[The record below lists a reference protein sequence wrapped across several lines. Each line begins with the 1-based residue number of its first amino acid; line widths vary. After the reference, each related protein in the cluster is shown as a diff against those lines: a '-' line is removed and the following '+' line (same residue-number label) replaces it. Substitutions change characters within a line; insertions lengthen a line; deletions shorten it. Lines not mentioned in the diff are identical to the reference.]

1 MATLF
6 KTVIELQKVWCVWSR
21 GNAFSSKQNFP
32 SWSVIICL
40 SDFDSHPSV
49 LIKTFCWRYTL
60 DFLNLSEGECLAH
73 PTRKMITFRWQNSQ
87 WVDLDP
93 GGDCNYLFKIY
104 SWHLW
109 SDGRELWKY
118 VLWLLQWTFSEVWCL
133 TRFREGGMTN
143 GLWGAASFI

>member
-1 MATLF
+1 MFDVFDQEEMHFPLNKTFLHGLLLF
-6 KTVIELQKVWCVWSR
+6 VCQILIHIHQCIK
-21 GNAFSSKQNFP
+21 
-32 SWSVIICL
+32 
-40 SDFDSHPSV
+40 
-49 LIKTFCWRYTL
+49 LIKTFCWRYPL

-73 PTRKMITFRWQNSQ
+73 STREMITFRWQNSQ
-87 WVDLDP
+87 WIDLDP

-133 TRFREGGMTN
+133 TRFLEGGMTN
-143 GLWGAASFI
+143 GLWGVASFI

>member
-1 MATLF
+1 MFDQEEMHFPLNKTFLCGLLLF
-6 KTVIELQKVWCVWSR
+6 VCQILIHIHQCIK
-21 GNAFSSKQNFP
+21 
-32 SWSVIICL
+32 
-40 SDFDSHPSV
+40 
-49 LIKTFCWRYTL
+49 LIKAFCWRYTL
-60 DFLNLSEGECLAH
+60 DFLNLSEGEFLAH
-73 PTRKMITFRWQNSQ
+73 PTREMMTFRWQNSQ

-118 VLWLLQWTFSEVWCL
+118 VLWLLQWTFPGVWYL
-133 TRFREGGMTN
+133 TRFLEGGMTN